1 MLFQSFQALLSSAQ
15 TSKIN
20 LVVTAVSGG
29 RLSVLLLANSD
40 AKGDGHEALNRPLSV
55 TATPEELDAEF
66 AALLQGHAS
75 TRRTLAEQLEAEAT
89 ILKGAAAASATRASK
104 KLTEGKV
111 KRATAQAGQANA
123 DPSDGDGDGDDE
135 DDVPPGDSGAAVPT
149 AGPAP
154 VAGQAQ
160 EISDGAAQQGGSLF
174 DFKT

>member
-20 LVVTAVSGG
+20 LVVTAASGG

-40 AKGDGHEALNRPLSV
+40 AKGEGHEALNRPLVV
-55 TATPEELDAEF
+55 TATAEDLDAEF
-66 AALLQGHAS
+66 AALLQGHAT

-89 ILKGAAAASATRASK
+89 IMKGAAAASATRATK
-104 KLTEGKV
+104 KLTDGKA
-111 KRATAQAGQANA
+111 KRATAQAAQ
-123 DPSDGDGDGDDE
+123 GDGVPPEDDDE
-135 DDVPPGDSGAAVPT
+135 DAVPPDDGAGAVAT

-154 VAGQAQ
+154 DAGPTQ
-160 EISDGAAQQGGSLF
+160 ETSDGAAQQGGSLF

>member
-40 AKGDGHEALNRPLSV
+40 AKGEGQEALNRPLSV

-66 AALLQGHAS
+66 ATLLQGHAS
-75 TRRTLAEQLEAEAT
+75 TRRSLAEQLEAEAT

-104 KLTEGKV
+104 KLTEGKA
-111 KRATAQAGQANA
+111 KRSTAQAGQ
-123 DPSDGDGDGDDE
+123 GDATPPEDDDE
-135 DDVPPGDSGAAVPT
+135 DAVPPDDGGGAASA

-154 VAGQAQ
+154 EAGPTQDT
-160 EISDGAAQQGGSLF
+160 SDGAAQQGGSLF